1 LLHIFGCQLWVKFL
15 VDSPWNPDYCQQ
27 DSPPRKSPVE
37 YADTELRDR
46 LCLAMVQGVG
56 PLAMQRLL
64 AHFSSPGAVLA
75 ASSGELQCVP
85 GIGSTIA
92 KRITQARAEINVDEQ
107 LAIAAEHNIVILT
120 PADARY
126 PKLLKELPDPPAVL
140 FVRGEFKEIDGLAV
154 AIVGT
159 RHASRYGLKQAESLA
174 ASLARAGFTVVSGMA
189 RGIDTAAHRG
199 ALAAGGRT
207 IAVLASGVL
216 APYPPENAKLC
227 DEIAAQGC
235 VVSEAPPTMPPI
247 SGMFP
252 QRNRIISGLTLG
264 TIVVEASN
272 RSGALITARHAGEQ
286 NRQVFAVPGQI
297 DSALSA
303 GPHRLIRD
311 GAKLV
316 TSIDDVLEELGPLA
330 TEARREDGTTVRA
343 PLEVTLNEIETQVL
357 QAVDSRGSLIDEVT
371 ATSGLPVQRVLATVS
386 VLEMRGLVRKV
397 SGNRVVRL

>member
-1 LLHIFGCQLWVKFL
+1 MQV
-15 VDSPWNPDYCQQ
+15 
-27 DSPPRKSPVE
+27 
-37 YADTELRDR
+37 ADPQLRDR

-64 AHFSSPGAVLA
+64 AHFRSPTTVLS
-75 ASSGELQCVP
+75 ASAGELQYVP
-85 GIGSTIA
+85 GIGTTLA
-92 KRITQARAEINVDEQ
+92 KRITKAREEIDVDEQ
-107 LAIAAEHNIVILT
+107 LRIAEENDIAILT
-120 PADARY
+120 PADPRY
-126 PKLLKELPDPPAVL
+126 PLLLKELPDPPAVL
-140 FVRGEFKEIDGLAV
+140 FARGELKEIDGLAV

-174 ASLARAGFTVVSGMA
+174 GSLARAGFTVVSGMA

-216 APYPPENAKLC
+216 APYPPENKQLAR
-227 DEIAAQGC
+227 EIAASGC
-235 VVSEAPPTMPPI
+235 VVSEAAPTMPPI

-264 TIVVEASN
+264 TIVVEAAE

-297 DSALSA
+297 DSRLSV

-316 TSIDDVLEELGPLA
+316 TTIEDVLEELGPLA
-330 TEARREDGTTVRA
+330 TEAKRDDGTTVRA
-343 PLEVTLNEIETQVL
+343 PIEVTLNEQESQVL
-357 QAVDSRGSLIDEVT
+357 QSIDSRGSLIDEMT
-371 ATSGLPVQRVLATVS
+371 EASGLPVQRVLATVS

>member
-1 LLHIFGCQLWVKFL
+1 VQ
-15 VDSPWNPDYCQQ
+15 S
-27 DSPPRKSPVE
+27 
-37 YADTELRDR
+37 ADPQLRDR
-46 LCLAMVQGVG
+46 LCLAMVPGIG

-64 AHFSSPGAVLA
+64 AHLSSPSAVLA
-75 ASSGELQCVP
+75 ASVGELQYVP
-85 GIGSTIA
+85 GIGPTLA
-92 KRITQARAEINVDEQ
+92 KRIAAARHENNVDEQ
-107 LAIAAEHNIVILT
+107 IRLAAEHSIAILT
-120 PADARY
+120 PNDEHY

-154 AIVGT
+154 AVVGT

-174 ASLARAGFTVVSGMA
+174 GALARAGFTVVSGMA

-199 ALAAGGRT
+199 ALSAGGRT

-216 APYPPENAKLC
+216 APYPPENNKLA
-227 DEIAAQGC
+227 DEIAGQGC

-264 TIVVEASN
+264 TIVVEASS

-330 TEARREDGTTVRA
+330 TAARREDGTTVRA
-343 PLEVTLNEIETQVL
+343 PIEVTLNEQESQVL
-357 QAVDSRGSLIDEVT
+357 QAIEPRGSLIDEMIE
-371 ATSGLPVQRVLATVS
+371 TSGLPVQRVLATVS

>member
-1 LLHIFGCQLWVKFL
+1 
-15 VDSPWNPDYCQQ
+15 
-27 DSPPRKSPVE
+27 
-37 YADTELRDR
+37 
-46 LCLAMVQGVG
+46 MVQGIG

-64 AHFSSPGAVLA
+64 EHFSSPTTVLT
-75 ASSGELQCVP
+75 ASQEELQYVSR
-85 GIGSTIA
+85 IGQTLA
-92 KRITQARAEINVDEQ
+92 KRITQARTEIDVDEQ
-107 LAIAAEHNIVILT
+107 LRLAAEHNIAILT
-120 PADARY
+120 PADERY
-126 PKLLKELPDPPAVL
+126 PHLLRELPDPPAVL
-140 FVRGEFKEIDGLAV
+140 FLLGEFKEIDGLSV

-216 APYPPENAKLC
+216 APYPPENTKLAE
-227 DEIAAQGC
+227 EIAAHGC

-297 DSALSA
+297 DSPLSA
-303 GPHRLIRD
+303 GPHSLIRD

-330 TEARREDGTTVRA
+330 TQARRDDGTTIRA
-343 PLEVTLNEIETQVL
+343 PVEVTLNEQESQVL
-357 QAVDSRGSLIDEVT
+357 QAIEPRGSLIDEMT
-371 ATSGLPVQRVLATVS
+371 ETSGLPVQRVLATVS

>member
-1 LLHIFGCQLWVKFL
+1 MT
-15 VDSPWNPDYCQQ
+15 D
-27 DSPPRKSPVE
+27 
-37 YADTELRDR
+37 ADQTLRDR
-46 LCLAMVQGVG
+46 LILAMVPGIG

-64 AHFSSPGAVLA
+64 AHFSSPSAVLA
-75 ASSGELQCVP
+75 ASVGELQYVA
-85 GIGSTIA
+85 GIGPTLA
-92 KRITQARAEINVDEQ
+92 KRIAVARTESNVDEQ
-107 LAIAAEHNIVILT
+107 LQLAAEHNITVLT
-120 PADARY
+120 PDDDRY
-126 PKLLKELPDPPAVL
+126 PKLLNELPDPPAVL
-140 FVRGEFKEIDGLAV
+140 FVRGEFKKIDGLAV

-159 RHASRYGLKQAESLA
+159 RHASRYGLKQAEALA
-174 ASLARAGFTVVSGMA
+174 GTLANAGFTVVSGMA

-199 ALAAGGRT
+199 ALSAGGRT

-216 APYPPENAKLC
+216 APYPPENGKLC
-227 DEIAAQGC
+227 EEIAASGC

-247 SGMFP
+247 AGMFP

-264 TIVVEASN
+264 TIVVEASS

-330 TEARREDGTTVRA
+330 TEAKRDDGTTVRA
-343 PLEVTLNEIETQVL
+343 PIEVTLNEQEAQVL
-357 QAVDSRGSLIDEVT
+357 QAIEPRGSLIDEMT
-371 ATSGLPVQRVLATVS
+371 EASGLPVQRVLATVS